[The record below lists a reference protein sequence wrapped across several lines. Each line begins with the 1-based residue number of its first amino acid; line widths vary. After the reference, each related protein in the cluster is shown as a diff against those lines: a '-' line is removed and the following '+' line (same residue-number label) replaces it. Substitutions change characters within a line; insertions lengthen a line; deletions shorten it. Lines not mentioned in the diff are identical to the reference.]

1 MLLLLLLQALRLSE
15 AEEKELLSIAEQQQ
29 QLLPDMQR
37 GRWLQAWVEP
47 SAAAAAAV
55 AAAGPKQV
63 RLFVLLVLCL
73 IAVVSFYLFISFV
86 SLFLLN

>member
-1 MLLLLLLQALRLSE
+1 MLVLLLLQALRLSE

-47 SAAAAAAV
+47 SAAAAAV

-63 RLFVLLVLCL
+63 RLFVLLVLPL
-73 IAVVSFYLFISFV
+73 IAVITFYLFISFV